1 MVSLRYPTVGLVMVA
16 LCVGNAAA
24 QEPSP
29 DPKPPP
35 SAPSSAPSNETPK
48 LEGIHCTY
56 GIACPIIGIA
66 VPDVPL
72 ETIKPSPP
80 RP

>member
-1 MVSLRYPTVGLVMVA
+1 MVSFRLLAAGLIMVA
-16 LCVGNAAA
+16 LCVGSAAA
-24 QEPSP
+24 QEPSRSQG
-29 DPKPPP
+29 KPPP
-35 SAPSSAPSNETPK
+35 SAPSNEKPK
-48 LEGIHCTY
+48 LEGIKCTY
-56 GIACPIIGIA
+56 GVACPIIGIP

>member
-1 MVSLRYPTVGLVMVA
+1 MVSFRLLAAGLIMVA
-16 LCVGNAAA
+16 LCVGSAAA
-24 QEPSP
+24 QEPSRSQG
-29 DPKPPP
+29 PKPPP
-35 SAPSSAPSNETPK
+35 SAPSNEKPK
-48 LEGIHCTY
+48 LEGIKCTY
-56 GIACPIIGIA
+56 GVACPIIGIA